1 MSTLALS
8 LGRRRA
14 SLWGVL
20 AVIAAIATGL
30 AVYSYLSYLRA
41 QVPLTG
47 VLVPMVVA
55 ANDLAP
61 GRVIESGDLTVVRHP
76 ERYLPPDSLGSSRL
90 ALGKTVTIPIY
101 KGETITSKKLGTQG
115 GISSVVPPGLRGYS
129 LRIDS
134 GAAPAFLPEPGDVVD
149 VIVTFPKEVLGE
161 PTSITVLRGKQV
173 AAVGTSGSASSGEVA
188 EKLGLEGP
196 GIESSGFALTLF
208 VSPQEAERLAM
219 AESLGRI
226 TIVLA
231 PLSGDQ
237 GEQPAPIRPQDLTS
251 P

>member
-20 AVIAAIATGL
+20 AVIAAVATAV

-41 QVPLTG
+41 QIPVTGALVPL
-47 VLVPMVVA
+47 VVA

-61 GRVIESGDLTVVRHP
+61 GHVVDSADLSVVSHP
-76 ERYLPPDSLGSSRL
+76 EKYLPPDSLRSSRL
-90 ALGKTVTIPIY
+90 ALGKTVTVPIY
-101 KGETITSKKLGTQG
+101 KGEAITANKLGTQG
-115 GISSVVPPGLRGYS
+115 GISSVVPAGLRAYS

-134 GAAPAFLPEPGDVVD
+134 GAAPAFFPEPGDVVD

-161 PTSITVLRGKQV
+161 PTSITVLRGKQI
-173 AAVGTSGSASSGEVA
+173 AAVGSAGSRSSGEVA
-188 EKLGLEGP
+188 EKLGLEGA
-196 GIESSGFALTLF
+196 GIDSSGFALTLF
-208 VSPQEAERLAM
+208 VSPEEAERLAM

-231 PLSGDQ
+231 PVSEDQ
-237 GEQPAPIRPQDLTS
+237 GDPPAPIRPQDLAS
-251 P
+251 R